1 MVKNR
6 FKLKVIIT
14 LMLFVNLGFSV
25 EIDKTITAHKLKN
38 EIKIDGILN
47 ENIWGNKPVSN
58 FIQKEPNEGKKATE
72 KTNVWVAYDDFYIY
86 VVAKLFDSKPNLID
100 KKLARKDADFNS
112 DLFFVAI
119 DSYNDNRTGFYF
131 SINPGGSVGD
141 GTLYN
146 DSNIDDSWNGIWEA
160 KTSVD
165 NKSWNVEIKIPLSQ
179 LRYNKSDK
187 MVWGI
192 NFSREIFRNNESDFY
207 IMVPDS
213 ASGLVSHF
221 ADLIGLNGIQ
231 QKKRIEILPYVV
243 GKTQYLDHDD
253 NDPFYT
259 DNQHQLKI
267 GGNLKIGLGS
277 NLTLDATFNPD
288 FGQVEADPA
297 VMNLSAFETFF
308 EEKRP
313 FFIEGQNIFEFGRGG
328 ANNNW
333 GFDFGVP
340 QLLYSR
346 RIGRKPQGSIDYNYD
361 YIDKPTATKILGAGK
376 LTGKT
381 KNNLSIGVLS
391 AVTERTFASLYTDSG
406 IMKQEIEPL
415 THYGAFR
422 SKKEFNNSRQSLG
435 MIFTSVNRDL
445 NDSLLSEQLAN
456 NAYTFGIDG
465 WTFLDKKK
473 NWVLTGNVIGS
484 HISGTKD
491 YMLDFQE
498 SPHRYFQRPD
508 AKKFTIDS
516 SLTSMAGWFSRITL
530 NKQKGNFYLNTA
542 IGASSPG
549 FSNNDLGFQ
558 FGTDQ
563 INGHVVLGY
572 KWFKPGQIFRRKM
585 IHFIYTES
593 YDFEFNN
600 LAKKFMT
607 FNFLQFKNY
616 YNLMLN
622 GGYFLE
628 SYSKQLTRG
637 GPLTTVPKTIF
648 AEISLHSDSRK
659 KIVVES
665 HIEYWNQNKINS
677 YGSNLSFGVE
687 WKPSS
692 RLNIE
697 IEPSYSKNVKSL
709 QWIDKFEDE
718 LVTKTY
724 GFRYVFGNM
733 TQETISSQIR
743 INWTFTPKLSLELFA
758 QPYISVGEYDNFKE
772 LAKPKSYKTNNYNE
786 VGNVSYDENN
796 EEYIIDPD
804 GDDLAEPFTFENPN
818 FNYRSFKANMVLRWE
833 VSPGSVLYLVWS
845 NNKSDYQN
853 NGDLNIYND
862 SKELWETT
870 PDNIF
875 IMKFSYWLD
884 VGNLL

>member
-1 MVKNR
+1 MIKNR
-6 FKLKVIIT
+6 LKLIIT
-14 LMLFVNLGFSV
+14 LLLLVSFGFSTKV
-25 EIDKTITAHKLKN
+25 DKTVIAYKSKN
-38 EIKIDGILN
+38 EITIDGILN
-47 ENIWGNKPVSN
+47 EDIWKNKPVSN
-58 FIQKEPNEGKKATE
+58 FIQKEPNEGEKATE
-72 KTNVWVAYDDFYIY
+72 KTNVWVAYDDSYIY
-86 VVAKLFDSKPNLID
+86 VAAKLFDSKPNLID
-100 KKLARKDADFNS
+100 KKLARKDASFNS

-119 DSYNDNRTGFYF
+119 DSYDDNRTGFYF

-160 KTSVD
+160 KTSIN
-165 NKSWNVEIKIPLSQ
+165 NKSWDLEIKIPLSQ

-187 MVWGI
+187 MIWGI
-192 NFSREIFRNNESDFY
+192 NFSRNIFRNNESDFY

-221 ADLIGLNGIQ
+221 ADLTGLEEIQ

-243 GKTQYLDHDD
+243 GKTQYLDHED

-259 DNQHQLKI
+259 DDQHQLKI

-308 EEKRP
+308 REKRP
-313 FFIEGQNIFEFGRGG
+313 FFIEGQNIFQFGMGG

-333 GFDFGVP
+333 GFNFGVP
-340 QLLYSR
+340 ELLYSR
-346 RIGRKPQGSIDYNYD
+346 RIGRKPQGNIDVDYD
-361 YIDKPTATKILGAGK
+361 YIDKPNATRILGAGK

-381 KNNLSIGVLS
+381 KNNLSIGLLS
-391 AVTERTFASLYTDSG
+391 AITERTFASIDNG
-406 IMKQEIEPL
+406 NEIIKQEIEPL

-422 SKKEFNNSRQSLG
+422 SKKEYNNSRQSLG
-435 MIFTSVNRDL
+435 VMFTSVNRDL
-445 NDSLLSEQLAN
+445 SDSLLSEQLAN
-456 NAYTFGIDG
+456 NAYTFGVDG
-465 WTFLDKKK
+465 WTFLDKEKV
-473 NWVLTGNVIGS
+473 WVLTGNVIGS

-491 YMLDFQE
+491 YMLNFQE

-508 AKKFTIDS
+508 AKHFSLDS
-516 SLTSMAGWFSRITL
+516 NLTSMSGWFSRIML

-542 IGASSPG
+542 IGAVSPG

-558 FGTDQ
+558 WMADK
-563 INGHVVLGY
+563 INNHLVLGY
-572 KWFKPGQIFRRKM
+572 RWYKPGKIFRRKM
-585 IHFIYTES
+585 IHFVYTED
-593 YDFEFNN
+593 YDFELNN

-607 FNFLQFKNY
+607 FNFFQFMNY
-616 YNLMLN
+616 YDMQIQA
-622 GGYFLE
+622 GYFLE
-628 SYSKQLTRG
+628 SYSKRLTRG
-637 GPLTTVPKTIF
+637 GPLTTIPKTIF
-648 AEISLHSDSRK
+648 ADISLQSDRRK
-659 KIVVES
+659 KIVFDCGVE
-665 HIEYWNQNKINS
+665 YGRQNQINS
-677 YGSNLSFGVE
+677 YGNEYKFEIE

-697 IEPSYSKNVKSL
+697 IEPKYSKNVESL

-718 LVTKTY
+718 LATETY
-724 GFRYVFGNM
+724 GVRYVFGNM

-743 INWTFTPKLSLELFA
+743 INWTFTPKLSLEFFA
-758 QPYISVGEYDNFKE
+758 QPYISVGKYDNFKE
-772 LAKPKSYKTNNYNE
+772 LAKPKSIETNKYDVDNINYE
-786 VGNVSYDENN
+786 N

-804 GDDLAEPFTFENPN
+804 GDDPAESFTFEDPN

-833 VSPGSVLYLVWS
+833 VAPGSVLYLVWT
-845 NNKSDYQN
+845 NNKSDYQTDGKLDISKN
-853 NGDLNIYND
+853 TKDLWNSD
-862 SKELWETT
+862 

-875 IMKFSYWLD
+875 MMKFSYWLD